1 MITTIHPGSYT
12 TVQDEGRWG
21 YQAFGMPVA
30 GVMDHYAARI
40 ANLLAGNKPSA
51 AVLEMT
57 MKGGHFRFEQDS
69 CAAVCGADMQAKL
82 NGAPVQNWSSFIIPA
97 GSELTFDYAADGC
110 RTYLAVTGGID
121 VPVVLG
127 SRSTY
132 TRGAVGGVEGRALK
146 AGDMLPVGTDNEYAA
161 QVRELARE
169 FVPVY
174 GEHIGLRV
182 LLGPQDDHFTAA
194 GIQTLFN
201 STYTISTEADRMGY
215 RLEGNAIQHNDKA
228 DIISDALC
236 LGTIQVPGNGLPI
249 VMMADRQT
257 TGGYTKIGTVIG
269 PDLVHLAQAKPGDTI
284 AFQLCSEEEARA
296 AFFAE
301 QQAYKRIRDS
311 VLVGSEDN
319 TAGPVRHLR
328 VTVNNQVFHV
338 NIREVK

>member
-1 MITTIHPGSYT
+1 
-12 TVQDEGRWG
+12 
-21 YQAFGMPVA
+21 
-30 GVMDHYAARI
+30 
-40 ANLLAGNKPSA
+40 
-51 AVLEMT
+51 
-57 MKGGHFRFEQDS
+57 
-69 CAAVCGADMQAKL
+69 
-82 NGAPVQNWSSFIIPA
+82 
-97 GSELTFDYAADGC
+97 
-110 RTYLAVTGGID
+110 
-121 VPVVLG
+121 
-127 SRSTY
+127 
-132 TRGAVGGVEGRALK
+132 
-146 AGDMLPVGTDNEYAA
+146 
-161 QVRELARE
+161 
-169 FVPVY
+169 
-174 GEHIGLRV
+174 
-182 LLGPQDDHFTAA
+182 
-194 GIQTLFN
+194 
-201 STYTISTEADRMGY
+201 MGY
-215 RLEGNAIQHNDKA
+215 RLEGAVIEHNDKA

-269 PDLVHLAQAKPGDTI
+269 PDLVHLAQAKPGDTL